1 MRKLFKIIVVGACL
15 VPVFAPG
22 ALADNAGMNGVA
34 ASDPARHDLQILL
47 GTQQTITLGRPA
59 YRMAV
64 GDPKIAAVHPLQRSG
79 GRQLLITGANP
90 GVTSLMV
97 WEVGSA
103 RPEVWRLR
111 VNAAAPTAPL
121 AAPAPGMPRVTGEGA
136 AMTLSGDVAN
146 QMRHEAALEAAEL
159 AAGKNGKVIDQSII
173 PVDDEVQVDVKV
185 VEFSKTV
192 LKQVGINI
200 FSSTGGFTL
209 GTFAPNTL
217 NGISFPVSKAGAIPN
232 TVGAE
237 ALNPLS
243 VTGALPF
250 AQAFNLLGGV
260 GNNGLSAYLSML
272 EGNNLLRILAQPTLV
287 AMNGHTASF
296 LAGGEIPIPVPQS
309 TGGTTPTVTI
319 EYKPYG
325 VSLKLT
331 PTILSAQRIALKVA
345 PSVSQL
351 DYVHAVQING
361 YSVPALLTRRADTT
375 VTLGNGESLVIGGLV
390 DRQMQQ
396 DINKVPLLGDIPILG
411 AFFRSINYSN
421 SDQELVIIVTP
432 HLVQPI
438 AAGAKLPAL
447 PGAAFA
453 HSRFNLGKSL
463 LIPGSEYTGD
473 SSGPGYAQ

>member
-15 VPVFAPG
+15 MPVFASG
-22 ALADNAGMNGVA
+22 APAENAGMDGAA
-34 ASDPARHDLQILL
+34 ASDPAGHDLQILL

-97 WEVGSA
+97 WEAGSA
-103 RPEVWRLR
+103 RPQVWRLR

-121 AAPAPGMPRVTGEGA
+121 AAPAPGMPQVTGEGA

-146 QMRHEAALEAAEL
+146 QMRHEAALQAAEL

-192 LKQVGINI
+192 LKQLGINI

-209 GTFAPNTL
+209 GTFAPNSL
-217 NGISFPVSKAGAIPN
+217 NGISFPVSNGGTAP
-232 TVGAE
+232 
-237 ALNPLS
+237 NPLS

-250 AQAFNLLGGV
+250 AQAFSLVGGV

-287 AMNGHTASF
+287 AMNGQTASF

-309 TGGTTPTVTI
+309 TGGTTPTITI
-319 EYKPYG
+319 QYKPYG

-361 YSVPALLTRRADTT
+361 YSVPALLIRRADTT

-396 DINKVPLLGDIPILG
+396 DISKVPLLGDIPILG

>member
-1 MRKLFKIIVVGACL
+1 MRKLFKIVVVGACL
-15 VPVFAPG
+15 VTVFASDS
-22 ALADNAGMNGVA
+22 LADGSSMDGSTESYR
-34 ASDPARHDLQILL
+34 ASQHDLQVLL
-47 GTQQTITLGRPA
+47 GTQRTITLDRPA
-59 YRMAV
+59 YRLAV
-64 GDPKIAAVHPLQRSG
+64 GDPKIAAVQPLQRSG
-79 GRQLLITGANP
+79 GRQLLITGVNP
-90 GVTSLMV
+90 GVTSLMA
-97 WEVGSA
+97 WESGSD
-103 RPEVWRLR
+103 RPKVWRLQ
-111 VNAAAPTAPL
+111 VNTTAPSAPFAAPS
-121 AAPAPGMPRVTGEGA
+121 PGMPQARGEGA
-136 AMTLSGDVAN
+136 AVNLSGAVAS
-146 QMRHEAALEAAEL
+146 QVQHEAALEAAEL
-159 AAGKNGKVIDQSII
+159 AAGKNGKVIDQSTI

-192 LKQVGINI
+192 LKQIGINI

-217 NGISFPVSKAGAIPN
+217 NSVSFPVAKSGPI
-232 TVGAE
+232 
-237 ALNPLS
+237 S
-243 VTGALPF
+243 VTGSLPF

-287 AMNGHTASF
+287 AMNGQTASF

-309 TGGTTPTVTI
+309 TGGATPTVTI

-361 YSVPALLTRRADTT
+361 YNVPALLTRQADTT

-396 DINKVPLLGDIPILG
+396 DIQKVPLLGDLPILG
-411 AFFRSINYSN
+411 AFFRSINYSK

-432 HLVQPI
+432 HLVRPI
-438 AAGAKLPAL
+438 AAGAKLPPL
-447 PGAAFA
+447 PGEAFA
-453 HSRFNLGKSL
+453 HSHFNLAKSL

-473 SSGPGYAQ
+473 SSGPGYVQ